1 MEKRYTVKLDA
12 YWYAENDE
20 QAKIKA
26 AKLAELLQ
34 NFEDNNAQVIELKET
49 PYGSFTSR
57 EVESSK
63 EIAQSIIE
71 NEKKKFFELCEKKWF
86 N

>member
-12 YWYAENDE
+12 YLYAENDQE
-20 QAKIKA
+20 AKIKA

-57 EVESSK
+57 EVEILK
-63 EIAQSIIE
+63 DAAELVTKSIIE
-71 NEKKKFFELCEKKWF
+71 KEKKNF
-86 N
+86 

>member
-12 YWYAENDE
+12 YLYAENDQE
-20 QAKIKA
+20 AKIKA

-34 NFEDNNAQVIELKET
+34 NFEDNNAQVIELRET
-49 PYGSFTSR
+49 PYGSLTSR
-57 EVESSK
+57 EVDGSN

-71 NEKKKFFELCEKKWF
+71 NEKKKFLELCEKK
-86 N
+86 

>member
-12 YWYAENDE
+12 YLYAENDQE
-20 QAKIKA
+20 AKIKA

-57 EVESSK
+57 EVESPK
-63 EIAQSIIE
+63 ELAQSIIE
-71 NEKKKFFELCEKKWF
+71 KEKKKFLELCEKK
-86 N
+86 

>member
-12 YWYAENDE
+12 YLYAENDQE
-20 QAKIKA
+20 AKIKA

-34 NFEDNNAQVIELKET
+34 TFEDNNAQVIELKET
-49 PYGSFTSR
+49 PYGSLTSR
-57 EVESSK
+57 EVESPK
-63 EIAQSIIE
+63 ELAQSIIE
-71 NEKKKFFELCEKKWF
+71 NEKKKFLELCEKKCF

>member
-1 MEKRYTVKLDA
+1 MKKRYTVKLDA
-12 YWYAENDE
+12 YLYAENDQE
-20 QAKIKA
+20 AKIKA

-49 PYGSFTSR
+49 PYGSLTSR
-57 EVESSK
+57 EVEIPK
-63 EIAQSIIE
+63 ELAQSIIE
-71 NEKKKFFELCEKKWF
+71 NEKKKFLELCEKKCF

>member
-12 YWYAENDE
+12 YLYAENDE

-34 NFEDNNAQVIELKET
+34 NFEDNNAQVIELRET
-49 PYGSFTSR
+49 PYGSLTSR
-57 EVESSK
+57 EVDGSN

-71 NEKKKFFELCEKKWF
+71 NEKKKFLELCEKK
-86 N
+86 

>member
-12 YWYAENDE
+12 YLYAENDQE
-20 QAKIKA
+20 AKIKA

-34 NFEDNNAQVIELKET
+34 TVEDNNAQVIELKET

-57 EVESSK
+57 EVDGSNELAKLLIEKHKK
-63 EIAQSIIE
+63 EFSNI
-71 NEKKKFFELCEKKWF
+71 CG
-86 N
+86 